1 MKGKL
6 ECLFGGGTSSSLAP
20 LVCLSGR
27 LSTILE
33 VAVSIVWRESDCLG
47 VLSACDGDRARFVLD
62 AAGDDITCI
71 SRELG
76 PLFKGLR
83 LDLDFFSGGL
93 DNSVGFVLCRRPII
107 VPSLLNPLK
116 PPCRRSGPGSIKI
129 VSFYLPTY
137 RQLYGLEPVTNWSEG
152 FSTR

>member
-6 ECLFGGGTSSSLAP
+6 ECLVGGGTSSSLTP

-47 VLSACDGDRARFVLD
+47 TPSACDGDRARFVLD
-62 AAGDDITCI
+62 AAGDDINCI

-76 PLFKGLR
+76 PLFNGLR

-116 PPCRRSGPGSIKI
+116 PPCRRSGPVLKKTI
-129 VSFYLPTY
+129 SFNPPTY
-137 RQLYGLEPVTNWSEG
+137 R
-152 FSTR
+152 